1 MTACFKLTHIADIL
15 STQIYYFSIDGEFLH
30 INQMSVDVFT
40 KWWLYNWGGLIKPRH
55 LNSKLNYTVHS
66 QVTENAT

>member
-30 INQMSVDVFT
+30 INQMLVKLMYSP
-40 KWWLYNWGGLIKPRH
+40 NGGCI
-55 LNSKLNYTVHS
+55 
-66 QVTENAT
+66 TEAV